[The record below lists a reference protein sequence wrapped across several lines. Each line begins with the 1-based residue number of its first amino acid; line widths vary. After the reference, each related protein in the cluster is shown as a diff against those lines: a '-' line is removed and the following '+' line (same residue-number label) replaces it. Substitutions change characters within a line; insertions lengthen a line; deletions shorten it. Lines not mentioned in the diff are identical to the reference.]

1 MNAPLNQ
8 HRREPFWD
16 VLKGILIYLVV
27 LGHFVQYG
35 TTGDFWQHPL
45 FRGIYIFHMPLFIL
59 VSGYFGV
66 HSLSRPWSPF
76 LRKLFIHLLLPIA
89 VFYLCQLLILTLYAP
104 AYSPMQCFRGMWF
117 LWVLLGCHVTAKF
130 IHAIPGVVYRILAV
144 IATWFLAC
152 LLQEIEVPHASY
164 FVFLW
169 PFYILGLCMRRWCF
183 DFYKH
188 HRLLLLLLP
197 LYLLVFYIFRP
208 EWFIYRTPLALSHPG
223 DSLSIYFI
231 RLVCGMVGCAAVL
244 TAVHLPV
251 SCGMKWKW
259 LRCIGQHTLFIY
271 VSQSVFFLWLI
282 YSGSLIRMNSAGA
295 LILCALLLTLF
306 LCGCAFGLS
315 FIRLRGKHKATEA

>member
-66 HSLSRPWSPF
+66 HTLSRPWGMF
-76 LRKLFIHLLLPIA
+76 LRKMGLHLLLPIA
-89 VFYLCQLLILTLYAP
+89 VFYLCQLVILALYTP
-104 AYSPMQCFRGMWF
+104 GYSLMQYFRGMWF
-117 LWVLLGCHVTAKF
+117 LWVLLECHVAAKF
-130 IHAIPGVVYRILAV
+130 IHGIPGWGNRVLGGVTV
-144 IATWFLAC
+144 WVLAC
-152 LLQEIEVPHASY
+152 LLHEVEVPHAAY

-169 PFYILGLCMRRWCF
+169 PFYTLGFCMRQWCF
-183 DFYKH
+183 IFYKRH
-188 HRLLLLLLP
+188 CLLLLFLP
-197 LYLLVFYIFRP
+197 LYLLAFYIFRP
-208 EWFIYRTPLALSHPG
+208 EWFIYRTPLTLSHPG
-223 DSLSIYFI
+223 NSLSIYFI
-231 RLVCGMVGCAAVL
+231 RLACGMIASAAVL
-244 TAVHLPV
+244 TSVHLLV
-251 SCGMKWKW
+251 SYGMKWKW

-282 YSGSLIRMNSAGA
+282 YSGSLIQTHNAGA
-295 LILCALLLTLF
+295 LILCAILLTLF
-306 LCGCAFGLS
+306 LCGCALVTS
-315 FIRLRGKHKATEA
+315 LLRLRGKRKVTEA